1 MSKGKVAA
9 SAILIAALSGGWFVF
24 QQSTQSTET
33 SAHAFR
39 TEPVSIGNIDNR
51 VSATGTLT
59 AVNDVVVGAQLSGQ
73 IITVHADFNDTVE
86 EGQLLAEIDPD
97 YFAARVSQNKA
108 LAAKSAA
115 DIDAQKIV
123 IKRAQLNFERAEREL
138 ARSKKLYTNKSISE
152 DTLDTIETA
161 AQIGK
166 LDWHQSQSQLEILKA
181 THQANMASLE
191 QAQIDLDR
199 TRITAPISGFVINRT
214 IEAGQTV
221 ASSYNTP
228 ELFTLA
234 RDLSEMEIEAYIDES
249 DIGLVDV
256 GQQVRYSV
264 DAYPNRNFNGKVSQI
279 RKAPQ
284 VNSGVISY
292 VVIIETQN
300 DDNSLLPGM
309 TANLDIS
316 IESVRNTQR
325 VTNAAVRV
333 ASRYVSTNSVA
344 NDPLSRFQHL
354 NLSAEQKKQLREI
367 MPQRQ
372 SSGSSMA
379 PSPGSS
385 SSAQRQRSQQMQSKL
400 ASILT
405 PEQQQLNR
413 KVRQGEISVG
423 PLLILNNGKLETIY
437 AQFGASD
444 DKFSAV
450 ISPDLTGM
458 KVVTQVRDN

>member
-1 MSKGKVAA
+1 MGKGKVVLLGLLLATV
-9 SAILIAALSGGWFVF
+9 SGGAFVF
-24 QQSTQSTET
+24 HHSNQQQTAPLQEY
-33 SAHAFR
+33 R
-39 TEPVSIGNIDNR
+39 TEPVSIGHIDNR

-73 IITVHADFNDTVE
+73 IISVLADFNDTVDK
-86 EGQLLAEIDPD
+86 GQLLAEIDPD
-97 YFAARVSQNKA
+97 YFSARVSQNQA
-108 LAAKSAA
+108 LVAKSAA
-115 DIDAQKIV
+115 DVNAQQIV
-123 IKRAQLNFERAEREL
+123 IKRAQLNYERAEREL

-161 AQIGK
+161 AQISK
-166 LDWHQSQSQLEILKA
+166 LDWQQSRSQLDILKA
-181 THQANMASLE
+181 THQANLASLE

-249 DIGLVDV
+249 DIGLVQV
-256 GQQVRYSV
+256 GQQVRYTV
-264 DAYPNRNFNGKVSQI
+264 DAYPQRNFQGQVSQI

-284 VNSGVISY
+284 TNSGVISY

-300 DDNSLLPGM
+300 NDNNLLPGM

-325 VTNAAVRV
+325 VTNAAIRA
-333 ASRYVSTNSVA
+333 ASRYVNSSSA
-344 NDPLSRFQHL
+344 NNDPLARLMHL
-354 NLSAEQKKQLREI
+354 NLTAEQKQQLREL
-367 MPQRQ
+367 MPKRQSEGSSTTQRQ
-372 SSGSSMA
+372 
-379 PSPGSS
+379 
-385 SSAQRQRSQQMQSKL
+385 QRQQMQKVLSTV
-400 ASILT
+400 LT
-405 PEQQQLNR
+405 AEQQQLNR
-413 KVRQGEISVG
+413 KIRQGEISVG
-423 PLLILNNGKLETIY
+423 PLLVLKEGQVQTIY

-450 ISPDLTGM
+450 ISPVLNG
-458 KVVTQVRDN
+458 VEVITQIRDN